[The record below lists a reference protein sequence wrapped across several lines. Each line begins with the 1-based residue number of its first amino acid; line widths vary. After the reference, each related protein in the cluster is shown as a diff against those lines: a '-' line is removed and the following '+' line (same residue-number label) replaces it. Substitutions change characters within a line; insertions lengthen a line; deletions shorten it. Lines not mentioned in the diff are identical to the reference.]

1 MVPKVNEGQLPM
13 RFVMPQKVKF
23 KHCDPAGIV
32 FYPRYFEMINDC
44 VEAFF
49 DEALGVPFEEVHQD
63 GGVPTAEISVRF
75 TAPSRHGDRLEL
87 HLEPTRLGRSS
98 LGLRVE
104 ALCGG
109 ESRFVAT
116 STLVLV
122 GTDGASRPWPSTLRN
137 TLESWVQPTAA

>member
-1 MVPKVNEGQLPM
+1 M

-49 DEALGVPFEEVHQD
+49 DEALEVPFEDLHQD
-63 GGVPTAEISVRF
+63 GGVPTAEISVQF

-87 HLEPTRLGRSS
+87 ALSCTRLGRSS

-104 ALCGG
+104 ATCEG
-109 ESRFVAT
+109 ERRFVGT
-116 STLVLV
+116 STLVLI
-122 GTDGASRPWPSTLRN
+122 DGAGKSTPWPPHLRRQ
-137 TLESWVQPTAA
+137 LEMRVVRNAA

>member
-1 MVPKVNEGQLPM
+1 M
-13 RFVMPQKVKF
+13 RFVMPQKVQF

-49 DEALGVPFEEVHQD
+49 DEGLGVPFEDLHRD
-63 GGVPTAEISVRF
+63 GGVPTAEISVTF

-87 HLEPTRLGRSS
+87 ALTCTRLGRSS
-98 LGLRVE
+98 LGIAVE
-104 ALCGG
+104 ATCAG
-109 ESRFVAT
+109 ERRFLAR

-122 GTDGASRPWPSTLRN
+122 DAAGRSTPWPEDLRRR
-137 TLESWVQPTAA
+137 LQLRVQKAAA

>member
-1 MVPKVNEGQLPM
+1 M
-13 RFVMPQKVKF
+13 RFVMRQKVLF

-49 DEALGVPFEEVHQD
+49 DEAVGVPFEKLNSE

-75 TAPSRHGDRLEL
+75 ARPSRHGDRLEIAL
-87 HLEPTRLGRSS
+87 TCTKVGRSS
-98 LGLRVE
+98 LGIEVE
-104 ALCGG
+104 ATCEG
-109 ESRFVAT
+109 EQRFLSR

-122 GTDGASRPWPSTLRN
+122 DGTGRPRAWPEAIRTRLQDQGMRR
-137 TLESWVQPTAA
+137 VA

>member
-1 MVPKVNEGQLPM
+1 M
-13 RFVMPQKVKF
+13 RFVMRQKVQF

-49 DEALGVPFEEVHQD
+49 DVALDVPFEELHRG

-75 TAPSRHGDRLEL
+75 AKPSRHGDRLEIGL
-87 HLEPTRLGRSS
+87 TCTHLGHTS
-98 LGLRVE
+98 LGIEVE
-104 ALCGG
+104 ATCEG
-109 ESRFVAT
+109 EQRFLSR

-122 GTDGASRPWPSTLRN
+122 NEEGRPTRWPDDIRRK
-137 TLESWVQPTAA
+137 LEMRTAKRAA